1 MQFTVSVYMCTEFFL
16 TVCVISLQVD
26 GRDLLPEEDL
36 DGEISEDELFARA
49 LLASEMLAADLVGAE
64 QAALAVEEEEAK
76 LGRNY
81 ALTDEQISSSLKH
94 QLGEMSTWRT
104 EV

>member
-1 MQFTVSVYMCTEFFL
+1 MLYLCK
-16 TVCVISLQVD
+16 VD

-64 QAALAVEEEEAK
+64 QAALAVEEEET

-81 ALTDEQISSSLKH
+81 ALTDEQISSTLKH